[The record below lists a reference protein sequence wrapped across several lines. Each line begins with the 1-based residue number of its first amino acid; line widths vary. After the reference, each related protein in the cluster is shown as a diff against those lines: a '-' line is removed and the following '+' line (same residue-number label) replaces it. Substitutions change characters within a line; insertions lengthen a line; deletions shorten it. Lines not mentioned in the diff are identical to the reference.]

1 MKKHLNN
8 VIRKDNKENKSLFK
22 VVLTQNERN
31 LKLPDTLFKN
41 FLNTIKQKDLFF
53 YPDITKLKLKH

>member
-41 FLNTIKQKDLFF
+41 FLNTIEQK
-53 YPDITKLKLKH
+53 